1 MKGVPQWHALD
12 LVDHPDEEWANVNG
26 ISLVKAAA
34 CVMGADLDSALEQA
48 LDSDP
53 VRQEGLMA
61 DCRMASG

>member
-1 MKGVPQWHALD
+1 MKGVQQWHALD
-12 LVDHPDEEWANVNG
+12 LVDHPDAEWANVNG

-34 CVMGADLDSALEQA
+34 CVMGAALDSLLEQD

-53 VRQEGLMA
+53 VRVEGSVA